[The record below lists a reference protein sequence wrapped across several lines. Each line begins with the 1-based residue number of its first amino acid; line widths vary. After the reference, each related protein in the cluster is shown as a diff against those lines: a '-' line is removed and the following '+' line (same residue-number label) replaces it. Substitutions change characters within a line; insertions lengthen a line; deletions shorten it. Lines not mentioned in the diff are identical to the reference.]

1 MRPSKTPPLVQEQPA
16 STRPIGTAWL
26 RLGWEAWHH
35 RTQGV
40 HASRRQR
47 PRQAGGTDSE
57 RPRGEGI
64 PSVAPRKQ
72 IPLKTSNQ
80 SVDQST
86 HGAMTHSFTVHV
98 HVHELV
104 LTLIPK
110 TSQQTSSWSAGVLCR
125 QSDRSG
131 LCATP
136 PPWDPSPL
144 TSIPYIQPLS
154 PVVTFPLILLLLLAT
169 TFDTSALPAT
179 GFFRPTRITHS
190 LIKLVRCCNNSEN
203 WTPDHSTSLDYPN
216 SKVPALLL
224 LTSPVTA

>member
-1 MRPSKTPPLVQEQPA
+1 MRPSTTPPLVQEQPA

-80 SVDQST
+80 SAGQST
-86 HGAMTHSFTVHV
+86 HGAMTHNFTVCTRTRTRAAAHA
-98 HVHELV
+98 HAQNKPTNIQLV
-104 LTLIPK
+104 C
-110 TSQQTSSWSAGVLCR
+110 WSAGVLCR

-131 LCATP
+131 LCTTP
-136 PPWDPSPL
+136 PPQLDPSPL

-154 PVVTFPLILLLLLAT
+154 PVVTLP
-169 TFDTSALPAT
+169 FDIIPPAC
-179 GFFRPTRITHS
+179 HH
-190 LIKLVRCCNNSEN
+190 L
-203 WTPDHSTSLDYPN
+203 
-216 SKVPALLL
+216 
-224 LTSPVTA
+224 

>member
-1 MRPSKTPPLVQEQPA
+1 MRPSTTPPLVQEQPA

-26 RLGWEAWHH
+26 RLGGKHGTIARRGCTPAGANDLGRREA
-35 RTQGV
+35 
-40 HASRRQR
+40 QR
-47 PRQAGGTDSE
+47 VRESV
-57 RPRGEGI
+57 REGI
-64 PSVAPRKQ
+64 PSVAPKKQ

-80 SVDQST
+80 SVGQST
-86 HGAMTHSFTVHV
+86 HGAMTHGFTVHV

-136 PPWDPSPL
+136 PPPLDPSPL

-154 PVVTFPLILLLLLAT
+154 PIVTLP
-169 TFDTSALPAT
+169 FDIIPPAS
-179 GFFRPTRITHS
+179 HH
-190 LIKLVRCCNNSEN
+190 L
-203 WTPDHSTSLDYPN
+203 
-216 SKVPALLL
+216 
-224 LTSPVTA
+224 